1 MDAKKYHHHNFQQV
15 RIGVNANFKS
25 DLIYVNL
32 TILFAYI
39 LGLIRKNEKIWKY
52 MVETEHSPISQIMA
66 GLAVLVSW

>member
-32 TILFAYI
+32 TILFTYQVW
-39 LGLIRKNEKIWKY
+39 LLIRNNEKKGQNFPNY
-52 MVETEHSPISQIMA
+52 MVGTGEIQIN
-66 GLAVLVSW
+66 STF

>member
-1 MDAKKYHHHNFQQV
+1 MDAKKYHHRNFQQV

-32 TILFAYI
+32 TIL
-39 LGLIRKNEKIWKY
+39 LGLIRKNEKIRKY
-52 MVETEHSPISQIMA
+52 MVETGHSPISQIMA